1 MFLSGNNGG
10 IIQRI
15 SVFRISDQVFA
26 MSQGVEDL
34 QMLRLIT
41 AFQKIADKDARRLVL
56 MFVEEQ
62 LEKQQAQSRQKL
74 GRIEH

>member
-15 SVFRISDQVFA
+15 SVFRISDEVFA

-41 AFQKIADKDARRLVL
+41 AFQKIANKDARRLVL